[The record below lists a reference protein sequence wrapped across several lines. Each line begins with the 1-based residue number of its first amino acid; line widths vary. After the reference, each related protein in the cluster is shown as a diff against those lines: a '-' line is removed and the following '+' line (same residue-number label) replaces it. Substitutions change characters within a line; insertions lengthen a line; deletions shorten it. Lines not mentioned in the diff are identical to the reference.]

1 MHFHRLGRVNRWLIL
16 YCLLQFRRGVFDFG
30 IAILA
35 SSGSRREQAGPMNV
49 FEIAVRELVPAFRIH
64 RVAIV
69 DPEMPFCV
77 FRKSV
82 QANKLI
88 LFVCGRPMHAPRAFA
103 VRDAVSFS
111 DELLGKGERIFV
123 QPDGLMRL
131 RESIG
136 HTENDY
142 EAGETDTRVF

>member
-1 MHFHRLGRVNRWLIL
+1 M
-16 YCLLQFRRGVFDFG
+16 
-30 IAILA
+30 
-35 SSGSRREQAGPMNV
+35 P
-49 FEIAVRELVPAFRIH
+49 FRIFAEA
-64 RVAIV
+64 V
-69 DPEMPFCV
+69 E
-77 FRKSV
+77 
-82 QANKLI
+82 ANKLI

-123 QPDGLMRL
+123 QPDSLMRL